1 MNPELIIQTIRDAG
15 AQRDDPQ
22 VSGPYQHLAGLIEAH
37 VIGQPYFDQ
46 HPPHTLTATQWLLLR
61 HGVASVRE
69 GRAVVALR
77 QAAERLAASL
87 TPISA
92 AAQPDTTWEE
102 PQADAIDDE
111 DDDASATEAET
122 PDISA
127 QSAPDMII
135 LPPEQ
140 PSPYKQER
148 ADLPPA
154 PVEPR
159 FSSREA
165 QHRAAPPAAETSA
178 PTRPLP
184 TISPTAQTVPV
195 DDELTLPLPYD
206 DHPLSYSAETQATG
220 TLDPDPRAIHFDVF
234 ISFDHEDNRLRERI
248 ERHLHQQG
256 FQVFSDRRIN
266 PGTPTWQHT
275 IEEAI
280 RESLSVVIVQTPA
293 AARSEWVRREIS
305 YARKYN
311 VPLLVLLAGDERRS
325 AMLDIETTQHID
337 VRGGKYDA
345 GMRALLRELR
355 RRRSSRS
362 S

>member
-1 MNPELIIQTIRDAG
+1 MNPELIIQTIRDAS

-87 TPISA
+87 APISA
-92 AAQPDTTWEE
+92 AAQPDTIWEE
-102 PQADAIDDE
+102 PEGDVIDD
-111 DDDASATEAET
+111 DDDDTSADVTDAA
-122 PDISA
+122 DISA
-127 QSAPDMII
+127 QSAPDVII

-159 FSSREA
+159 FSAREA
-165 QHRAAPPAAETSA
+165 QHRAESSA
-178 PTRPLP
+178 PTRRLQSPR
-184 TISPTAQTVPV
+184 PTAQAAPAE
-195 DDELTLPLPYD
+195 DDEIILPLPYD
-206 DHPLSYSAETQATG
+206 DHPLSYTAETQAAGALETD
-220 TLDPDPRAIHFDVF
+220 TRAIHFDVF

-355 RRRSSRS
+355 RRRSARRG
-362 S
+362 